1 MTGKNIT
8 GQGILVCGC
17 NGSGKSTLGKALAK
31 RLGYH
36 FIDNEDLFFPKTG
49 GDYVYDSP
57 RSKEEAKRLL
67 AEEIRGHGRFVLA
80 AVKGDYGSEILSA
93 CELAVVIRIPED
105 IRRQRVRDRSF
116 QKFGERMLP
125 GGDLYEREQRF
136 FWMVEPRKAGDSEE
150 WADSL
155 GCVVIKVDWTKAIWE
170 NVEIIAGFLSGEG
183 RAETG
188 RDGGSSQGRQ
198 I

>member
-8 GQGILVCGC
+8 GHGILVCGC

-57 RSKEEAKRLL
+57 RSKEEAKSLL

-105 IRRQRVRDRSF
+105 IRKLSLIMFNPEDTAI
-116 QKFGERMLP
+116 
-125 GGDLYEREQRF
+125 
-136 FWMVEPRKAGDSEE
+136 PRGVAY
-150 WADSL
+150 
-155 GCVVIKVDWTKAIWE
+155 
-170 NVEIIAGFLSGEG
+170 SGLFKSY
-183 RAETG
+183 
-188 RDGGSSQGRQ
+188 SSDHALALK
-198 I
+198 